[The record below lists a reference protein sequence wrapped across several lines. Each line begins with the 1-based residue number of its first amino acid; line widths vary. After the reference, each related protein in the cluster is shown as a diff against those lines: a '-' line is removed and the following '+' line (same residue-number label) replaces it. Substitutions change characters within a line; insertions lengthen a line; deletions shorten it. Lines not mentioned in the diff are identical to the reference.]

1 MSEVENVLQIC
12 RGFCGCPR
20 DKRMAIYSRVAAT
33 TYHHHFFLFCM
44 LILFSLHWNLLLFY
58 NNYFCIIL
66 MISMAV
72 ER

>member
-33 TYHHHFFLFCM
+33 TYHHHYFFCM
-44 LILFSLHWNLLLFY
+44 PILFSLHWNLLLFY